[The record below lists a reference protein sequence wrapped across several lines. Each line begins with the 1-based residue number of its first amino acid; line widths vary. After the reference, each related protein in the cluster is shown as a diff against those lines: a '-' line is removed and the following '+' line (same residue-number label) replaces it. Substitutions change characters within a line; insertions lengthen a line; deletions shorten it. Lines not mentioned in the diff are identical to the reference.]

1 MTIEKAIQIERRRLR
16 FLHGRLKRTVQTLD
30 RLDGEADQEERGQV
44 IRGMDRDRDEI
55 EAIDTL
61 LCRVESDLR
70 PWRADLLA
78 AVRAEGGM

>member
-1 MTIEKAIQIERRRLR
+1 MTIDKAIQIERRRVR
-16 FLHGRLKRTVQTLD
+16 FLRDRIERTGHILD
-30 RLDGEADQEERGQV
+30 RLDGQDHLEERKRV
-44 IRGMDRDRDEI
+44 LARRDRDQDEI